1 MPATTPQSSLSRV
14 VAGEVARVALAIA
27 GFKIPTREFASGG
40 NVSGVRSKTQT
51 FSSRHDS
58 RTLYA
63 RDSRYGY
70 GVKAGTWVGDDKT
83 VIAACR
89 RVLRAAKVPSREVAT
104 VEVVV
109 EMGQVAERLSEEQF
123 RIHDAETLQK
133 LGRARRAVDE
143 IPVWSSYLMVGLT
156 RAGAFGSLELHWPEL
171 PAVAVRE
178 ATVLAMLVERR
189 IFQPPELP
197 DARPE
202 TVEAGIIHSPAIGFF
217 MDVVPVIRVIY
228 RNANPELRR
237 KPTLYLDRH
246 GQAVSMPRN
255 IEHNRREATVTR
267 QKPDE
272 RQTTSV

>member
-1 MPATTPQSSLSRV
+1 MATIAPPSPLSRV
-14 VAGEVARVALAIA
+14 VAGEVARGALAIA
-27 GFKIPTREFASGG
+27 GFKIPTREFASAR

-58 RTLYA
+58 RTLFA
-63 RDSRYGY
+63 TDSRYGY
-70 GVKAGTWVGDDKT
+70 GAKAGAWVGDDKA

-104 VEVVV
+104 VDVVA
-109 EMGQVAERLSEEQF
+109 EMGQVAERVSEEKF
-123 RIHDAETLQK
+123 RVHDAEILRK
-133 LGRARRAVDE
+133 LGRVRRAVEE
-143 IPVWSSYLMVGLT
+143 IPVWSSYVRVGLT
-156 RAGAFGSLELHWPEL
+156 RAGTIGSLELHWPDL

-178 ATVLAMLVERR
+178 AKVLAMLVKRR
-189 IFQPPELP
+189 TFQPPELA

-228 RNANPELRR
+228 SNANPELRR

-246 GQAVSMPRN
+246 GQAVSMPRD
-255 IEHNRREATVTR
+255 IEQIRREAVVRR
-267 QKPDE
+267 QKPGE
-272 RQTTSV
+272 RQTT

>member
-1 MPATTPQSSLSRV
+1 MAATASQSPLSRV

-27 GFKIPTREFASGG
+27 GFKIPTRGFASAG

-58 RTLYA
+58 RTLFA
-63 RDSRYGY
+63 TDSRYGY
-70 GVKAGTWVGDDKT
+70 GAKAGAWAGDDKT

-89 RVLRAAKVPSREVAT
+89 RVLRAAKVPPREVAT
-104 VEVVV
+104 VDIVV
-109 EMGQVAERLSEEQF
+109 EMGQVAERVSEEKF
-123 RIHDAETLQK
+123 RVREAAILRK
-133 LGRARRAVDE
+133 LGRVRRAVDE
-143 IPVWSSYLMVGLT
+143 IPVWSSYVTVGLT
-156 RAGAFGSLELHWPEL
+156 RAGAIGSLELHWPEL

-178 ATVLAMLVERR
+178 ATVLAALVTRR
-189 IFQPPELP
+189 AFQPPELT

-228 RNANPELRR
+228 SNANPELRR

-246 GQAVSMPRN
+246 GQAVSMPRD
-255 IEHNRREATVTR
+255 IERVRREAVARR

-272 RQTTSV
+272 RQTT

>member
-1 MPATTPQSSLSRV
+1 MAATTPPSPLSRV
-14 VAGEVARVALAIA
+14 CAGEIARVALTIA
-27 GFKIPTREFASGG
+27 GFKISTREFASAG

-58 RTLYA
+58 RTLFA
-63 RDSRYGY
+63 MDSRYGY
-70 GVKAGTWVGDDKT
+70 GAKAGAWVGDDKP

-89 RVLRAAKVPSREVAT
+89 RVLRAAKVPSKEVAT
-104 VEVVV
+104 VDVVV
-109 EMGQVAERLSEEQF
+109 EMGQVAERVSEETY
-123 RIHDAETLQK
+123 RVHDAEILRK
-133 LGRARRAVDE
+133 LGRVRRAVDA
-143 IPVWSSYLMVGLT
+143 IPVWSSYVAIGLT
-156 RAGAFGSLELHWPEL
+156 RAGAIGSLELHWPEL

-178 ATVLAMLVERR
+178 AKVLAMVVKRR
-189 IFQPPELP
+189 TFQPPELA

-228 RNANPELRR
+228 SNANPELRR

-246 GQAVSMPRN
+246 GRAVSMPRD
-255 IEHNRREATVTR
+255 IEQVRRDAVVRR

-272 RQTTSV
+272 RQTK